1 MGRGTL
7 YLASGSPRRRMLLEL
22 CGFQVEVVA
31 PTLEE
36 IWPGGHPKQA
46 VIDLAC
52 QKLASSRDRRG
63 CYLAADTIVCC
74 DESVLG
80 KPKDSF
86 DAVGMLRLLA
96 GRTHSVWTGVA
107 VSDGLGP
114 IQTTAVCS
122 FVTFRKLEEYELAAY
137 VETGESLDKAG
148 AYGIQGVGG
157 CLVKTVEGSYSNV
170 IGLPVEE
177 SLRLIDSLI

>member
-22 CGFQVEVVA
+22 CGFQVEVVV
-31 PTLEE
+31 PMLEE
-36 IWPGGHPKQA
+36 VWPGGHPEQA
-46 VIDLAC
+46 VITLAR
-52 QKLASSRDRRG
+52 QKLEASRDTRG

-74 DESVLG
+74 DDEVLG
-80 KPKDSF
+80 KPTDSLE
-86 DAVGMLRLLA
+86 AVRMLRLLA

-107 VSDGLGP
+107 VSHGLGP

-122 FVTFRKLEEYELAAY
+122 SVTFRELEDHELETY
-137 VETGESLDKAG
+137 VEAGESLDKAG
-148 AYGIQGVGG
+148 AYGIQGAGG

-177 SLRLIDSLI
+177 SLRVIDFVI